1 MQPRRVG
8 VYAGSFDPVTFGHL
22 DVVTKAADL
31 VDELH
36 VLVAVNP
43 KKMTWFTRDE
53 RVELLRKVCPANVI
67 VASTEGYVVEYAK
80 RVGATWLVRGVRT
93 TTDAAAELELAG
105 LNASLA
111 PEVRTFFVTADPKLS
126 GVSSSGLKTLVEAGA
141 PIDHVCPA
149 PIVAAI
155 LERQRERGLQ
165 HQAGTPAHITKD
177 VDQNS

>member
-1 MQPRRVG
+1 
-8 VYAGSFDPVTFGHL
+8 VTFGHL

-43 KKMTWFTRDE
+43 KKVTWFTREE

-80 RVGATWLVRGVRT
+80 QVGATWLVRGVRT
-93 TTDAAAELELAG
+93 TTDAA
-105 LNASLA
+105 
-111 PEVRTFFVTADPKLS
+111 

-165 HQAGTPAHITKD
+165 HQAGTPAHVTKD